1 MEPANV
7 SPTILQ
13 DNVKISAPDMQAAAV
28 ESQADMSDDGWESQP
43 MDDEKSLSCNDD
55 DYNGWF
61 DINVYIIHSYS

>member
-13 DNVKISAPDMQAAAV
+13 DNAKISAPDMQAAAV
-28 ESQADMSDDGWESQP
+28 ESQADISDDGWESQP

-55 DYNGWF
+55 DYNGWC

>member
-1 MEPANV
+1 MEPANA

-13 DNVKISAPDMQAAAV
+13 DNAKISAPDMQAAAV

-43 MDDEKSLSCNDD
+43 LDDEKSLSCNDD
-55 DYNGWF
+55 DYNGWL

>member
-13 DNVKISAPDMQAAAV
+13 DNAKISVPDMQAAAV

-43 MDDEKSLSCNDD
+43 MDDEKFLSCNDG
-55 DYNGWF
+55 DYNGWC

>member
-13 DNVKISAPDMQAAAV
+13 DNAKISAPDMQAAAV

-43 MDDEKSLSCNDD
+43 MDDKKNL
-55 DYNGWF
+55 
-61 DINVYIIHSYS
+61 